1 MFNNKKLRIAAA
13 LMVLLIGLLA
23 LAGNTVQV
31 RENPTFL
38 EKGLRIVASPF
49 QNGFHAIS
57 NVFDGIGVYFADKKT
72 LEEENT
78 KLQQEVDALQYQIAR
93 LEETELER
101 EFYLVYNKNTTL
113 SPVALKFKEFV
124 LEKFAE

>member
-1 MFNNKKLRIAAA
+1 MIKAVATVNGIEAVKQCVANGLG
-13 LMVLLIGLLA
+13 VSLLSK
-23 LAGNTVQV
+23 VV
-31 RENPTFL
+31 VEND
-38 EKGLRIVASPF
+38 KGRGDYLNF
-49 QNGFHAIS
+49 
-57 NVFDGIGVYFADKKT
+57 K
-72 LEEENT
+72 
-78 KLQQEVDALQYQIAR
+78 